1 MRPRRVGE
9 NQRRNGKEQKNRASG
24 CLDAQ
29 KMGKWLGQ
37 PINESSGQPSEP
49 CIIVPIFT
57 YLISF

>member
-37 PINESSGQPSEP
+37 PSES

-57 YLISF
+57 HLLSF